1 MSFRTIVIT
10 KESKLSLRMN
20 HLVVKSETIT
30 QVPIGDIS
38 CLNIENP
45 NISMTG
51 HLINAL
57 SENKIMTIVC
67 GKIIYHKHFTCS
79 IWPPSSI

>member
-30 QVPIGDIS
+30 QVPISDIS
-38 CLNIENP
+38 CL
-45 NISMTG
+45 
-51 HLINAL
+51 
-57 SENKIMTIVC
+57 
-67 GKIIYHKHFTCS
+67 II
-79 IWPPSSI
+79 